1 MRTIIGSRI
10 ALLGIYL
17 YVLLV
22 QGPWPAYKLWR
33 RSHRRGQ
40 RFRALYGRGHFLHE
54 LDAMNQII
62 QDQLWYEQVLR
73 REPSEEE
80 LDQIIWQAM
89 SEYGH
94 GSSPSDV

>member
-1 MRTIIGSRI
+1 MRTIIDSRI

-17 YVLLV
+17 YVMLV
-22 QGPWPAYKLWR
+22 QGPWVAYRLWR
-33 RSHRRGQ
+33 RSHRRAQ
-40 RFRALYGRGHFLHE
+40 RFRALYGRGHFLDE

-62 QDQLWYEQVLR
+62 DTQLWYERVLH

-89 SEYGH
+89 CEHGH
-94 GSSPSDV
+94 VSSPSEA

>member
-17 YVLLV
+17 YVVFVEGL
-22 QGPWPAYKLWR
+22 WPAYQLWR
-33 RSHRRGQ
+33 RSRRRGQ
-40 RFRALYGRGHFLHE
+40 RFRALYGRRHFLYE
-54 LDAMNQII
+54 LDAMKQII
-62 QDQLWYEQVLR
+62 EDQLWYEQVLR

-89 SEYGH
+89 CEYGH
-94 GSSPSDV
+94 ISSSSDG